1 MHKVFGVKEKA
12 EYVDR
17 KGAYLIPVHNNKI
30 GVIKTDKGY
39 FLLGGGLD
47 KNESHEDCIKRECIE
62 ETG

>member
-17 KGAYLIPVHNNKI
+17 EGAYLIPVDNNKI

-39 FLLGGGLD
+39 FLLGGGFD
-47 KNESHEDCIKRECIE
+47 KN
-62 ETG
+62 